1 MPASNR
7 RHFHVQTALNLLP
20 PSEHG
25 GHGRACRWLVPVA
38 NGPKA
43 GKASAGL
50 LDEAISF
57 HYDGGAFFIGEGG
70 MDRRAF
76 LASTAAIAAARCA
89 SAQNA
94 TSTIGWLTAQ
104 QASSLTPF
112 LDAFRSGLAELGY
125 LEHRNLEIEYRY
137 GDDNLLR
144 VAPLAAELVR
154 KPVDLLVVQ
163 GAAVPLVYELKL
175 PIPSVYVFSGDPVVA
190 GFAESLAHP
199 RGNMT
204 GLTFMAAELNGKR
217 LEILRDVVPDLRR
230 VAVIAN
236 PEHPGSQ
243 IERAYSEETARR
255 LGLDMEFFGTATQ
268 EQLTA
273 AFAAIDPHP
282 PQAIS
287 LFADGFAIQNRQ
299 RIIDFGMKHRA
310 PVISGWP
317 VFARSGAICSYG
329 PKLSESYRRLATYVD
344 RVLRGARPSGLP
356 IERPTR
362 FEMVVNMKTAKTL
375 GLTVPNSIIAT
386 ADELIE

>member
-1 MPASNR
+1 
-7 RHFHVQTALNLLP
+7 
-20 PSEHG
+20 
-25 GHGRACRWLVPVA
+25 
-38 NGPKA
+38 
-43 GKASAGL
+43 
-50 LDEAISF
+50 
-57 HYDGGAFFIGEGG
+57 

-76 LASTAAIAAARCA
+76 LVSTVAIAAATRRV
-89 SAQNA
+89 SAQSA
-94 TSTIGWLTAQ
+94 AKISTIGWLTAQ

-112 LDAFRSGLAELGY
+112 LGAFRSGLAELGY
-125 LEHRNLEIEYRY
+125 VEHRNLEIEYRY
-137 GDDNLLR
+137 GDDNLSR

-154 KPVDLLVVQ
+154 KPVDLVVVQ

-217 LEILRDVVPDLRR
+217 LEILRDIVPSLRR

-236 PEHPGSQ
+236 AEHPGSQ
-243 IERAYSEETARR
+243 MERAYSEETARR

-268 EQLTA
+268 DQLTA
-273 AFAAIDPHP
+273 AFAAMDPHP

-329 PKLSESYRRLATYVD
+329 PKLSESYRRLASYVD
-344 RVLRGARPSGLP
+344 RVLKGARPSDLP

-362 FEMVVNMKTAKTL
+362 FEMVINMKTAKTL
-375 GLTVPNSIIAT
+375 GLTVPNSIIMA